1 MHYAYGHYLHC
12 SYNYIPGAWLLDDAG
27 ICFYEK
33 SLKSREISDIDSVS
47 RFFLSLISGL
57 FGFTAIT
64 SFFQLFVPMFR
75 GLDVLIANLKLLSTE
90 YVHFG
95 VITLILALII
105 YPILSGLLIILAAQS
120 KMEINFDKN
129 VRRILKRLIK
139 LNIDISP
146 VDLSVVL
153 EKKKKPWYPDLLKDE
168 KNKKNVRKKD
178 LEANQ
183 PTMDNSVPQK
193 SDNMNKKE
201 LDKIP

>member
-1 MHYAYGHYLHC
+1 
-12 SYNYIPGAWLLDDAG
+12 
-27 ICFYEK
+27 
-33 SLKSREISDIDSVS
+33 
-47 RFFLSLISGL
+47 
-57 FGFTAIT
+57 
-64 SFFQLFVPMFR
+64 MFR